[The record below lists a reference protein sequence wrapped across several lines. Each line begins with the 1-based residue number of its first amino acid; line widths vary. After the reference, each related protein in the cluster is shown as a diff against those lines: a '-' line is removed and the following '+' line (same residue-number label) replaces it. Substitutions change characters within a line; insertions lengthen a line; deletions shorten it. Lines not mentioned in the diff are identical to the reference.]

1 MKRSINFTNRQ
12 RIEKSRIDIT
22 ILEAVGSEAPTFT
35 AKLDFEGLD
44 LPPDAR
50 IVISSYRLSFAMRF
64 DWGTVGNP
72 TPPEDRRLTETPVN
86 PRFRVMVLAPNG
98 SGRIYAMC
106 DRITPSRGEAG
117 TKSLLWLDEVGHLGQ
132 EVWRLDMGDGSPTL
146 QVNQAIGNISTD
158 ARHSGMF
165 RALVI
170 PDVLRSILRHALI
183 EGNADPDGETSEW
196 EDWMEFLQQFD
207 VGPLPKPGPEDRRE
221 PEETNEWIDRWVD
234 AFVTDR
240 LPARDH
246 YLAARGGN

>member
-1 MKRSINFTNRQ
+1 MKRTFNFTNRL

-22 ILEAVGSEAPTFT
+22 ILEAVGSEAPIFT
-35 AKLDFEGLD
+35 AQMDFEGLD
-44 LPPDAR
+44 LPSDAR
-50 IVISSYRLSFAMRF
+50 VVISSYRLSFAMRF

-72 TPPEDRRLTETPVN
+72 TPPENRRLTETPVN
-86 PRFRVMVLAPNG
+86 PRFRVMVLSPDG

-117 TKSLLWLDEVGHLGQ
+117 AKSLLWLDEVDHLGQ
-132 EVWRLDMGDGSPTL
+132 EVWRLDMADANPIL

-170 PDVLRSILRHALI
+170 PDVLRSILRQALI
-183 EGNADPDGETSEW
+183 EENADPDGEASEW

-207 VGPLPKPGPEDRRE
+207 VGPLPQSGSNDGRD